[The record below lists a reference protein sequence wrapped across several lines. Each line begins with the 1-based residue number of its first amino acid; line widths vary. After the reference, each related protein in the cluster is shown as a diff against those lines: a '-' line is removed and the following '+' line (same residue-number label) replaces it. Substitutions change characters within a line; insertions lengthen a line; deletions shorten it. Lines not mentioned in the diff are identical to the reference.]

1 MKRTYWLILFFS
13 FFSYSEIKAQSL
25 RNDSL
30 FVPDAICRYQ
40 FNLENQVKS
49 IENLRYDKTNEPI
62 RGELSKDGK
71 KVIMDNYKKGQRIK
85 FDATMPDGKVEH
97 LEKSP
102 CFIDPVVYEI

>member
-1 MKRTYWLILFFS
+1 MKRRVLLLTFLVSISFS
-13 FFSYSEIKAQSL
+13 AVKAQSL

-30 FVPDAICRYQ
+30 FVPDALRRYQ
-40 FNLENQVKS
+40 FNLENPVKS
-49 IENLRYDKTNEPI
+49 IENLRYDKSNEPI

-85 FDATMPDGKVEH
+85 FDATFPDGRVEH
-97 LEKSP
+97 FEKSP